1 MNYQNIIEKGLSLGL
16 TEIELYESSSVSNKI
31 TLFQG
36 KVNTYTLNNTKSLS
50 MRGKYN
56 GQMGYASTESFDEE
70 GINHCLETL
79 IQNAKY
85 LSSTDVDYMFDGN
98 AEYVKVENPV
108 ADYEEVSFEE
118 KVNFL
123 SKLESRLINFDKR
136 IVNVELTYME
146 RASKTRLIN
155 SHGINLSK
163 EYSYM
168 VFYAEA
174 LAVDG
179 DQSAAK
185 FEADVNTKFSELDAD
200 KVFNKLTENVIN
212 SLGAGFVQS
221 GKYPVVLSR
230 DVASSIVS
238 AFSSVFSGES
248 AMRKM
253 SILVDKVNQQVFG
266 KNITIINDPFTDKAL
281 FKESFDDEGVPCQTI
296 EVVKNGVFTG
306 FFHNLR
312 SANFFKQDPTGNG
325 FRHGASTTVSP
336 VNLHVQEENFTED
349 EIIATIENGIY
360 ITEVNGLHAGL
371 NPISGNFNVQSSG
384 YLIENG
390 KKTKPVT
397 LFVLSSNFYE
407 MLNNVEA
414 IANNT
419 EPNFN
424 GIASPSL
431 KIKEVQISGK

>member
-200 KVFNKLTENVIN
+200 KVFDKLTENVIN

-312 SANFFKQDPTGNG
+312 SANFFKQAPTGNG

>member
-16 TEIELYESSSVSNKI
+16 SEIELYESSSVSNKI

-312 SANFFKQDPTGNG
+312 SANFFKQAPTGNG
-325 FRHGASTTVSP
+325 FRHGASTSVSP
-336 VNLHVQEENFTED
+336 VNLHVQEGNQTED

>member
-70 GINHCLETL
+70 GINQCLETL

-123 SKLESRLINFDKR
+123 SKLESRLVNFDKR

-155 SHGINLSK
+155 SHGINLAK

-266 KNITIINDPFTDKAL
+266 ENITIINDPFTDKAL

-312 SANFFKQDPTGNG
+312 SANFFKQAPTGNG
-325 FRHGASTTVSP
+325 FRHGASTSVSP
-336 VNLHVQEENFTED
+336 VNLHVQEGNQTED

-360 ITEVNGLHAGL
+360 ITEVSGLHAGL

>member
-200 KVFNKLTENVIN
+200 KVFDKLTENVIN

-312 SANFFKQDPTGNG
+312 SANFFKQAPTGNG
-325 FRHGASTTVSP
+325 FRHGASTSVSP

>member
-312 SANFFKQDPTGNG
+312 SANFFKQAPTGNG
-325 FRHGASTTVSP
+325 FRHGASTSVSP
-336 VNLHVQEENFTED
+336 VNLHVQEGNQTED

>member
-70 GINHCLETL
+70 GINQCLETL

-155 SHGINLSK
+155 SHGINLAK

-200 KVFNKLTENVIN
+200 KVFDKLTENVIN

-266 KNITIINDPFTDKAL
+266 ENITIINDPFTDKAL

-312 SANFFKQDPTGNG
+312 SANFFKQAPTGNG
-325 FRHGASTTVSP
+325 FRHGASTSVSP
-336 VNLHVQEENFTED
+336 VNLHVQEGNQTED

>member
-16 TEIELYESSSVSNKI
+16 SEIELYESSSVSNKI

-98 AEYVKVENPV
+98 AEYIKVENPV

-312 SANFFKQDPTGNG
+312 SANFFKQAPTGNG
-325 FRHGASTTVSP
+325 FRHGASTSVSP
-336 VNLHVQEENFTED
+336 VNLHVQEGNQTED

>member
-16 TEIELYESSSVSNKI
+16 SEIELYESSSVSNKI

-238 AFSSVFSGES
+238 AFSSIFSGES

-253 SILVDKVNQQVFG
+253 SILIDKVNQQVFG

-312 SANFFKQDPTGNG
+312 SANFFKQAPTGNG
-325 FRHGASTTVSP
+325 FRHGASTSVSP
-336 VNLHVQEENFTED
+336 VNLHVQEGNQTED

>member
-16 TEIELYESSSVSNKI
+16 SEIELYESSSVSNKI

-200 KVFNKLTENVIN
+200 KVFDKLTENVIN

-312 SANFFKQDPTGNG
+312 SANFFKQAPTGNG
-325 FRHGASTTVSP
+325 FRHGASTSVSP

-349 EIIATIENGIY
+349 EIITTIENGIY

>member
-16 TEIELYESSSVSNKI
+16 SEIELYESSSVSNKI

-70 GINHCLETL
+70 GINQCLETL

-123 SKLESRLINFDKR
+123 SKLESRLVNFDKR

-155 SHGINLSK
+155 SHGINLAK

-200 KVFNKLTENVIN
+200 KVFDKLTENVIN

-230 DVASSIVS
+230 DVASSIIS

-266 KNITIINDPFTDKAL
+266 ENITIINDPFTDKAL

-312 SANFFKQDPTGNG
+312 SANFFKQAPTGNG
-325 FRHGASTTVSP
+325 FRHGASTSVSP
-336 VNLHVQEENFTED
+336 VNLHVQEGNQTED

>member
-312 SANFFKQDPTGNG
+312 SANFFKQAPTGNG
-325 FRHGASTTVSP
+325 FRHGASTSVSP

>member
-16 TEIELYESSSVSNKI
+16 SEIELYESSSVSNKI

-98 AEYVKVENPV
+98 AEYEKVENPV

-200 KVFNKLTENVIN
+200 KVFDKLTENVIN

-266 KNITIINDPFTDKAL
+266 ENITIINDPFTDKAL

-312 SANFFKQDPTGNG
+312 SANFFKQAPTGNG
-325 FRHGASTTVSP
+325 FRHGASTSVSP
-336 VNLHVQEENFTED
+336 VNLHVQEGNQTED

>member
-1 MNYQNIIEKGLSLGL
+1 MNYHNIIEKGLSIGL

-70 GINHCLETL
+70 GINQCLETL

-123 SKLESRLINFDKR
+123 SKLESRLKNFDKR

-185 FEADVNTKFSELDAD
+185 F
-200 KVFNKLTENVIN
+200 
-212 SLGAGFVQS
+212 
-221 GKYPVVLSR
+221 
-230 DVASSIVS
+230 
-238 AFSSVFSGES
+238 
-248 AMRKM
+248 
-253 SILVDKVNQQVFG
+253 
-266 KNITIINDPFTDKAL
+266 
-281 FKESFDDEGVPCQTI
+281 
-296 EVVKNGVFTG
+296 
-306 FFHNLR
+306 
-312 SANFFKQDPTGNG
+312 
-325 FRHGASTTVSP
+325 
-336 VNLHVQEENFTED
+336 
-349 EIIATIENGIY
+349 
-360 ITEVNGLHAGL
+360 
-371 NPISGNFNVQSSG
+371 
-384 YLIENG
+384 
-390 KKTKPVT
+390 
-397 LFVLSSNFYE
+397 
-407 MLNNVEA
+407 
-414 IANNT
+414 
-419 EPNFN
+419 
-424 GIASPSL
+424 
-431 KIKEVQISGK
+431 

>member
-70 GINHCLETL
+70 GINHCLKTL

-108 ADYEEVSFEE
+108 ANYEEVSFEE

-312 SANFFKQDPTGNG
+312 SANFFKQAPTGNG

>member
-16 TEIELYESSSVSNKI
+16 SEIELYESSSVSNKI

-70 GINHCLETL
+70 GINQCLETL

-123 SKLESRLINFDKR
+123 SKLESRLVNFDKR

-155 SHGINLSK
+155 SHGINLAK

-266 KNITIINDPFTDKAL
+266 ENITIINDPFTDKAL

-312 SANFFKQDPTGNG
+312 SANFFKQAPTGNG
-325 FRHGASTTVSP
+325 FRHGASTSVSP
-336 VNLHVQEENFTED
+336 VNLHVQEGNQTED

-360 ITEVNGLHAGL
+360 ITEVSGLHAGL

-419 EPNFN
+419 EPNFD

>member
-16 TEIELYESSSVSNKI
+16 SEIELYESSSVSNKI

-70 GINHCLETL
+70 GINQCLETL

-108 ADYEEVSFEE
+108 ADYEEISFEE

-123 SKLESRLINFDKR
+123 SKLESRLVNFDKR

-155 SHGINLSK
+155 SHGINLAK

-266 KNITIINDPFTDKAL
+266 ENITIINDPFTDKAL

-312 SANFFKQDPTGNG
+312 SANFFKQAPTGNG
-325 FRHGASTTVSP
+325 FRRGASTSVSP
-336 VNLHVQEENFTED
+336 VNLHVQEGNQTED

-360 ITEVNGLHAGL
+360 ITEVSGLHAGL

-419 EPNFN
+419 EPNFD

>member
-16 TEIELYESSSVSNKI
+16 SEIELYESSSVSNKI

-155 SHGINLSK
+155 SHGINLAK

-200 KVFNKLTENVIN
+200 KVFDKLTENVIN

-266 KNITIINDPFTDKAL
+266 ENITIINDPFTDKAL

-312 SANFFKQDPTGNG
+312 SANFFKQAPTGNG
-325 FRHGASTTVSP
+325 FRHGASTSVSP
-336 VNLHVQEENFTED
+336 VNLHVQEGNQTED

>member
-70 GINHCLETL
+70 GINQCLETL

-200 KVFNKLTENVIN
+200 KVFDKLTENVIN
-212 SLGAGFVQS
+212 SLGAEFVQS

-266 KNITIINDPFTDKAL
+266 ENITIINDPFTDKAL

-312 SANFFKQDPTGNG
+312 SANFFKQAPTGNG
-325 FRHGASTTVSP
+325 FRHGASTSVSP
-336 VNLHVQEENFTED
+336 VNLHVQEGNQTED

>member
-70 GINHCLETL
+70 GINQCLETL

-200 KVFNKLTENVIN
+200 KVFDKLTENVIN

-266 KNITIINDPFTDKAL
+266 ENITIINDPFTDKAL

-312 SANFFKQDPTGNG
+312 SANFFKQAPTGNG
-325 FRHGASTTVSP
+325 FRYGASTSVSP
-336 VNLHVQEENFTED
+336 VNLHVQEGNQTED